1 MLRAGVARPSALA
14 EHKISSIR
22 QNDRT
27 NALPDFRNLGVV
39 ARILLVVNAAALAA
53 ALLRAQHAT
62 EIGAQFFQIAF
73 WVEPA
78 LSVIL
83 AALYAASALLARLR
97 YAAGFLCTL
106 AIVAA
111 LTLALSAVQSLL
123 GRTPDWSALLCGVAL
138 AIALAALL
146 LEYFRVRSRAFSP
159 ALAEARLQALQARI
173 RPHFLF
179 NSLNAVLAIIRGDP
193 KRAERALE
201 DLADLFRSLLADN
214 RQLIAMRE
222 EISLCRQYLNL
233 EHLRL
238 GERLQ
243 VQWTIDPGA
252 EDALVPPMLLQPLV
266 ENAVYHGIEPGIA
279 AGAIEIRIRL
289 EGDRLLV
296 TLSNPYHPEHQH
308 RQGNRM
314 ALANIRERLQ
324 LHFDVEAKLDAGVDG
339 ERYRI
344 GMVMPYRR
352 AP

>member
-1 MLRAGVARPSALA
+1 MLLAGILRLSALA
-14 EHKISSIR
+14 EHKALSIR

-27 NALPDFRNLGVV
+27 DALPDFRNLGVV
-39 ARILLVVNAAALAA
+39 ARILLVVNGAALAV
-53 ALLRAQHAT
+53 ALVRAQGVA
-62 EIGAQFFQIAF
+62 EIGTQFFDIVF

-83 AALYAASALLARLR
+83 AVLYAASALLARLR
-97 YAAGFLCTL
+97 FAAGFFCTL

-111 LTLALSAVQSLL
+111 LTLAMSAVQSFL
-123 GRTPDWSALLCGVAL
+123 GRTPDWSALLYGVAL
-138 AIALAALL
+138 AIVLAALL
-146 LEYFRVRSRAFSP
+146 LEYFRVRGRAFSP

-179 NSLNAVLAIIRGDP
+179 NSLNAVLAIIRGNP
-193 KRAERALE
+193 RRAEGALE

-214 RQLIAMRE
+214 RQLIPMRE

-266 ENAVYHGIEPGIA
+266 ENAVYHGIEPGLA
-279 AGAIEIRIRL
+279 VGAIEIRIGL
-289 EGDRLLV
+289 AGDRV
-296 TLSNPYHPEHQH
+296 VVGLSNPYHPEHQH

-324 LHFDVEAKLDAGVDG
+324 LHFDVEAKLDTGVDG

-344 GMVMPYRR
+344 GMVMPYRK